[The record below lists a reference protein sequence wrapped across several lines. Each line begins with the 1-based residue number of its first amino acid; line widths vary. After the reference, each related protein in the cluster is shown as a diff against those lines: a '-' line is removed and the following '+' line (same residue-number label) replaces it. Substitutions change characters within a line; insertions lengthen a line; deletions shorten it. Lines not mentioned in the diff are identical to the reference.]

1 MNEKR
6 VIRRKIE
13 QLASEM
19 NREANMK
26 NIDNN
31 DKKKVNDLVNCYHHK
46 FVSWCRSQRKHFK
59 LAPNEKAFLLYI
71 NLCR

>member
-31 DKKKVNDLVNCYHHK
+31 DVVQVDRLVRFYDHK
-46 FVSWCRSQRKHFK
+46 FVAWCRSQRKHFK